1 MLLPPAALYHQTSL
15 KVALALSRIHAA
27 STLSPL
33 RIQQSEERSFR
44 NASAQL
50 QNYPPFGAA
59 KAHAAICN
67 LKQAVIHDLNTS
79 GDLHSDLLTAVEVA
93 RKTVTDV
100 LMMQCLALCEN
111 PQASTLIEMVKHAYG
126 GYMTTVI
133 RDQVLNAYHLMNPRP
148 IGFVSNNQA
157 ASNQIRR
164 LNITI
169 RRTVFSGTVY
179 STAVASQLPVAS
191 ILFQAQPNAV
201 GAENTR

>member
-1 MLLPPAALYHQTSL
+1 
-15 KVALALSRIHAA
+15 
-27 STLSPL
+27 
-33 RIQQSEERSFR
+33 
-44 NASAQL
+44 
-50 QNYPPFGAA
+50 
-59 KAHAAICN
+59 
-67 LKQAVIHDLNTS
+67 
-79 GDLHSDLLTAVEVA
+79 
-93 RKTVTDV
+93 
-100 LMMQCLALCEN
+100 
-111 PQASTLIEMVKHAYG
+111 MVKHAYG